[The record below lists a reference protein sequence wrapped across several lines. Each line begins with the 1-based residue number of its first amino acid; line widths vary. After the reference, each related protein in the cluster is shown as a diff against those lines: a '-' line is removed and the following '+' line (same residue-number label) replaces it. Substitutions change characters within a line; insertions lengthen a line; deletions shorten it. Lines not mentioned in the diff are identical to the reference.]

1 MMTTPT
7 WFFLGAVAR
16 AGGLASCV
24 ALSSCGTTL
33 QAGRPAHVGKNA
45 LVISEVRAAACNRS
59 PAGAGATYREELP
72 GSVSDPARARVLDIL
87 PPAARR
93 TALAAGLEPLIADV
107 VLARESAG
115 DRPSVE
121 SIVLRQQLDAAL
133 ASLQPQ
139 LLAVEFEVECEIALM
154 KKALDERA
162 DDSARW
168 TRQITVASLVVGAV
182 AGLVAGAWD
191 VSGTE
196 SNGPAIVGVVGAG
209 ATTALGVAALVPPK
223 RRIVFVHEHNL
234 LAPIEQGQDPGHIY
248 PTFVFRMMTLPTP
261 AGALAPRD
269 DLMKEWREQIGDAVP
284 AGRRETVESLLWGEG
299 GVYDDDVL
307 ALRMRL
313 FEELESTA
321 DSFARDIDLLA
332 ATLADVLG
340 ERPRETSTPIV
351 RP

>member
-1 MMTTPT
+1 MGC
-7 WFFLGAVAR
+7 LRHRIQR
-16 AGGLASCV
+16 AS
-24 ALSSCGTTL
+24 
-33 QAGRPAHVGKNA
+33 
-45 LVISEVRAAACNRS
+45 
-59 PAGAGATYREELP
+59 
-72 GSVSDPARARVLDIL
+72 
-87 PPAARR
+87 
-93 TALAAGLEPLIADV
+93 
-107 VLARESAG
+107 
-115 DRPSVE
+115 
-121 SIVLRQQLDAAL
+121 
-133 ASLQPQ
+133 
-139 LLAVEFEVECEIALM
+139 
-154 KKALDERA
+154 
-162 DDSARW
+162 
-168 TRQITVASLVVGAV
+168 
-182 AGLVAGAWD
+182 
-191 VSGTE
+191 
-196 SNGPAIVGVVGAG
+196 VGVVGAG